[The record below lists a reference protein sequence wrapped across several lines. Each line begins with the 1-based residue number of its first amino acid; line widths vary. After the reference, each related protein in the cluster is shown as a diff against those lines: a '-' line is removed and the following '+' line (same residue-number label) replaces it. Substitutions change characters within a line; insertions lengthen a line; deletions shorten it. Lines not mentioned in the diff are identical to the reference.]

1 MRIAVAEHRRE
12 PVRRHEFREIA
23 IADEIE
29 KRLVGVEGPRV
40 ADDENAD
47 RQAVEYGPGV
57 APNLLVVGAAAGR
70 GALILG
76 ACGRLPWR
84 HDPQLRPVARGV
96 VAPSRRPADEG
107 AGDLAE
113 GVALA
118 PGEFDALGGET
129 VERLP
134 GVQSV
139 QSAGAN
145 RNDV

>member
-47 RQAVEYGPGV
+47 RQAVKYGPGV
-57 APNLLVVGAAAGR
+57 APNLLVGAAAGR